1 MINNVTLVGRL
12 TRDPDLRVT
21 QSGKAVAGFVLAVN
35 RKFKNASGEREADF
49 ISCIIWGKSAENLS
63 NWTRKGSLIGITG
76 RIQTRTYEKDGSTAY
91 VTEVI
96 ADSFQSL
103 ESKQQ
108 QENRH
113 NGNSEYDS
121 PFGNTEPMNIQ
132 DDDLPF

>member
-63 NWTRKGSLIGITG
+63 NWARKGTLIGITG
-76 RIQTRTYEKDGSTAY
+76 SIQTRTYDKDGQTVY
-91 VTEVI
+91 VTEVN
-96 ADSFQSL
+96 ANSFQVL
-103 ESKQQ
+103 ESKNQHERMQ
-108 QENRH
+108 
-113 NGNSEYDS
+113 NGNAGYDS
-121 PFGNTEPMNIQ
+121 PFGNTEPMDIQ